1 MPGWAGIETKMVT
14 KSISL
19 DDDLYFE
26 LREQSINENTSFSQL
41 VELLIKRGKA
51 YSTILEE
58 NERTKLIN
66 KLKTERAIK

>member
-19 DDDLYFE
+19 NDDLYFE
-26 LREQSINENTSFSQL
+26 LTEQSKIENTSFSQL

-51 YSTILEE
+51 YSIILEE
-58 NERTKLIN
+58 NEKTKMIN
-66 KLKTERAIK
+66 KLKAEKAIK